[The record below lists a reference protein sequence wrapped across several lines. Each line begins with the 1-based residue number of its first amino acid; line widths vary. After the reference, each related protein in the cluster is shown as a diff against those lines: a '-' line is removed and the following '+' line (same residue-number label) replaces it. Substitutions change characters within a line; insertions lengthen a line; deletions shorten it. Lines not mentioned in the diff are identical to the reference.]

1 MTISDLGTLLGYRC
15 VQDEY
20 TDAPLAAGYTSD
32 LLSDVMA
39 HAEEGSV
46 LVTIQAHRNAIAV
59 AAMTG
64 IAAMVVCNSRPLPD
78 DMMQAARDEHIAVF
92 LTDKNQFTVSGE
104 IYGRITIQ

>member
-1 MTISDLGTLLGYRC
+1 MIISELETRLGYRC
-15 VQDEY
+15 VQSAY
-20 TDAPLAAGYTSD
+20 NDAPLAAGYTSD

-59 AAMTG
+59 ASMTG

-78 DMMQAARDEHIAVF
+78 DMMEAARDEHIAVF

-104 IYGRITIQ
+104 IYGKISTQ